1 MESFLN
7 PIYNGENPDTAL
19 QNSQDYEES
28 LPHDLFD
35 EVARPWVATVHTSE
49 GRHRDEGSP
58 SRNTHPP
65 QSDDQAS
72 QLLHL
77 IPQLDQSQIQT
88 LMTALKGKA
97 ASSPSPR
104 AGASR
109 PAAAT
114 SGPHVTMGRAEN
126 TLIRPRT
133 IRFTPFEFEHYIPRE
148 SRPRSPPYQPCYS
161 PHRPEPRARPTSRAS
176 SIYAQ
181 PSAAPDMMSEWASI
195 KKELQELRKQVDH
208 RQHHD
213 VHMPN
218 FNGLWVPSPSELPK
232 YRKYNGSGNPYTHIK
247 DFIYE
252 SAPYQHDRRLMAYL
266 FRRSLDGHALD
277 WFYSLLP
284 EDAEDFA
291 VVKAK
296 FLEQFQDMV
305 GPEYSLTDLIAEKMK
320 PDEDFSAYADRWR
333 QMATRVPG
341 YLPEGEKVK
350 IIIANAT
357 PAYRNILA
365 MNDISNMHQLY
376 SRARFIQTQLK
387 DSPIHSMF
395 EPQKSRFQRKP
406 QGPVTE
412 GVQVNEQVSAFNP
425 TGQSQNRQY
434 NAQGQ
439 NLTNPPQGQQ
449 QCQYSQV
456 PPPDGSQQRRPMGP
470 RRAHYPP
477 LPETLSDIFL
487 ALLSTDAIR
496 LPPERPLNPSVD
508 QTRYCVF
515 HRQPGHTIDQCFTFK
530 DLVYDLHE
538 QKRID
543 WTALWQ
549 SRQQRQPPQQQQQ
562 QHQQPLQ
569 DLEIV
574 HNPLPNYP
582 PASNPPPPQQ
592 PAQVNPIV
600 HHPPPQ
606 ANWTYDDELDV
617 QQMMAI
623 NQYPIQSQ
631 TSQPAYAA
639 PQSVPP
645 IVSMANAVILPASSA
660 YTPVASPPIIL
671 PFAPSVSIPLPPI
684 ISPPS
689 PIILP
694 PPGPD
699 QPSAATLSSSRQPP
713 TNPTT
718 LRSGRV
724 FRRPYPPISTT
735 TTTSI
740 NPQQVL
746 QPPQQQQA
754 QQQAQDEG
762 LIEPLPGTHYDIL
775 KHLDH
780 VPAKISILELIKKSK
795 EHQEALRNFLQKV
808 VVNEDM
814 MADKLPSAL
823 AMVTRG
829 PAITFAESELAPPEA
844 RRLPLCVTLVINHIA
859 VGAALVDTGASI
871 NVCPLST
878 LRACDLSETNK
889 PIVSVLDI
897 NYPWSYTFQ
906 SQREVNLARVNAV
919 KRKEPLSTKGWQIM
933 MKLGY
938 EEGKGLG
945 AELQGIVKPISD
957 IITKSRW
964 GLGYREKSKPWSSS
978 TSTLK
983 ADREPLTWTL
993 WCHFIRG
1000 PTQPGYNTVV
1010 VEVELSQH
1018 EVHGRNFSRH
1028 MAPLLTYRALEA
1040 LRPTR
1045 RRKTGDPEAEWYRW
1059 FDIEDITIA
1068 FSQLFWEEERTWP
1081 PAAEEFLVPSSPPL
1095 LIQLTPQ
1102 LLTAAHSLL
1111 TPELPPAVLSTLQAD
1126 PGDHEVEEPAYVLH
1140 SVDQGHPSTEGP
1152 PPAPSLGAILF
1163 EDTMSSPSPI
1173 ESSSLGESRVGKSRV
1188 DRPRIES
1195 QVIPPSANSKHR
1207 PRKQRGKAIPRRYL
1221 QELARRCQA
1230 LLLIEEFTR
1239 EALVFEE
1246 VFEWDGVFIDD
1257 GFGVYEI
1264 MNDEDPVDEEDSEV
1278 LSTYRTRDPKLKP
1291 YQDLVTL
1298 LARQFRKL
1306 IYIHTPRS
1314 QNILADTLALLA
1326 SSLSFPLSRRT
1337 ETIIV
1342 QRLDVPSTQD
1352 PWFRDLRATLEE
1364 KARRRGAQ
1372 QVMLT
1377 ELEEILNEEEL
1388 PWGKRGVRVRSSTY
1402 SIPRQEEVSNRDGQ
1416 NDKRAKKQRN
1426 EKKRKS
1432 IIQ

>member
-1 MESFLN
+1 
-7 PIYNGENPDTAL
+7 
-19 QNSQDYEES
+19 
-28 LPHDLFD
+28 
-35 EVARPWVATVHTSE
+35 
-49 GRHRDEGSP
+49 
-58 SRNTHPP
+58 
-65 QSDDQAS
+65 
-72 QLLHL
+72 
-77 IPQLDQSQIQT
+77 
-88 LMTALKGKA
+88 MTTLKGKA

-114 SGPHVTMGRAEN
+114 SGPHVTMGRADN
-126 TLIRPRT
+126 TPIRPRT
-133 IRFTPFEFEHYIPRE
+133 IRFTPFESEHYIPRE

-161 PHRPEPRARPTSRAS
+161 PHHPEPRARPTSRAS

-195 KKELQELRKQVDH
+195 KKELQELCRQVDP

-266 FRRSLDGHALD
+266 FHRSLDEHALD

-296 FLEQFQDMV
+296 FLEQFQDRV
-305 GPEYSLTDLIAEKMK
+305 GTEYSLTDLMAEKMK
-320 PDEDFSAYADRWR
+320 SYEDFASYADRWR

-350 IIIANAT
+350 IIIANAA
-357 PAYRNILA
+357 PAYRNILT
-365 MNDISNMHQLY
+365 MNDITTMHQLY
-376 SRARFIQTQLK
+376 SRSRFIQTQLK

-425 TGQSQNRQY
+425 AGQSQNCQPY

-439 NLTNPPQGQQ
+439 NPTHPPQGQPPR
-449 QCQYSQV
+449 QYNQV

-496 LPPERPLNPSVD
+496 LPPERPLNPSMD

-515 HRQPGHTIDQCFTFK
+515 HRQLGHTIDQCFTFK
-530 DLVYDLHE
+530 DLVIGDIKE
-538 QKRID
+538 RQ
-543 WTALWQ
+543 
-549 SRQQRQPPQQQQQ
+549 RQQRQPPPQQQQQ
-562 QHQQPLQ
+562 QQNQQQLQ
-569 DLEIV
+569 DLGIV
-574 HNPLPNYP
+574 HNPLPNHP
-582 PASNPPPPQQ
+582 PAPNPPPQQ

-600 HHPPPQ
+600 HHPTPQ

-623 NQYPIQSQ
+623 NQYLVQSQ
-631 TSQPAYAA
+631 TIQSAYTA
-639 PQSVPP
+639 PQSVPSV
-645 IVSMANAVILPASSA
+645 VSMANAVILPVSSA
-660 YTPVASPPIIL
+660 SAPVVSSPIIL
-671 PFAPSVSIPLPPI
+671 PFAPPVSIPLPPI
-684 ISPPS
+684 IPTPS

-699 QPSAATLSSSRQPP
+699 QPSAATLSSARQPP
-713 TNPTT
+713 INPTT

-724 FRRPYPPISTT
+724 FHRPYQPISTT
-735 TTTSI
+735 TTST

-746 QPPQQQQA
+746 QPPPQQQA
-754 QQQAQDEG
+754 QQQTQDEG

-795 EHQEALRNFLQKV
+795 EHQEALRNFLQK
-808 VVNEDM
+808 
-814 MADKLPSAL
+814 
-823 AMVTRG
+823 
-829 PAITFAESELAPPEA
+829 
-844 RRLPLCVTLVINHIA
+844 
-859 VGAALVDTGASI
+859 
-871 NVCPLST
+871 
-878 LRACDLSETNK
+878 
-889 PIVSVLDI
+889 
-897 NYPWSYTFQ
+897 

-933 MKLGY
+933 MKLGN

-945 AELQGIVKPISD
+945 AELQGIVKPIPD
-957 IITKSRW
+957 IVTKSRW
-964 GLGYREKSKPWSSS
+964 GLGYREKSKPWSFS

-1010 VEVELSQH
+1010 VEAELSQH

-1040 LRPTR
+1040 LCPTR
-1045 RRKTGDPEAEWYRW
+1045 RRKTGDLEAEWYRW

-1068 FSQLFWEEERTWP
+1068 FRRLFWEEERTWL

-1111 TPELPPAVLSTLQAD
+1111 TPELPPAVLSALQAD
-1126 PGDHEVEEPAYVLH
+1126 PGDHEVTLSCCVL
-1140 SVDQGHPSTEGP
+1140 SSDLQKKTSTFKCTLRSRSRHTSCTLLIRGTP
-1152 PPAPSLGAILF
+1152 RLGL
-1163 EDTMSSPSPI
+1163 P
-1173 ESSSLGESRVGKSRV
+1173 
-1188 DRPRIES
+1188 
-1195 QVIPPSANSKHR
+1195 
-1207 PRKQRGKAIPRRYL
+1207 
-1221 QELARRCQA
+1221 
-1230 LLLIEEFTR
+1230 LLL
-1239 EALVFEE
+1239 L
-1246 VFEWDGVFIDD
+1246 
-1257 GFGVYEI
+1257 
-1264 MNDEDPVDEEDSEV
+1264 
-1278 LSTYRTRDPKLKP
+1278 
-1291 YQDLVTL
+1291 
-1298 LARQFRKL
+1298 
-1306 IYIHTPRS
+1306 H
-1314 QNILADTLALLA
+1314 
-1326 SSLSFPLSRRT
+1326 
-1337 ETIIV
+1337 
-1342 QRLDVPSTQD
+1342 
-1352 PWFRDLRATLEE
+1352 
-1364 KARRRGAQ
+1364 
-1372 QVMLT
+1372 
-1377 ELEEILNEEEL
+1377 
-1388 PWGKRGVRVRSSTY
+1388 
-1402 SIPRQEEVSNRDGQ
+1402 
-1416 NDKRAKKQRN
+1416 
-1426 EKKRKS
+1426 
-1432 IIQ
+1432 

>member
-1 MESFLN
+1 
-7 PIYNGENPDTAL
+7 
-19 QNSQDYEES
+19 
-28 LPHDLFD
+28 
-35 EVARPWVATVHTSE
+35 
-49 GRHRDEGSP
+49 
-58 SRNTHPP
+58 
-65 QSDDQAS
+65 
-72 QLLHL
+72 
-77 IPQLDQSQIQT
+77 
-88 LMTALKGKA
+88 
-97 ASSPSPR
+97 
-104 AGASR
+104 
-109 PAAAT
+109 
-114 SGPHVTMGRAEN
+114 
-126 TLIRPRT
+126 
-133 IRFTPFEFEHYIPRE
+133 
-148 SRPRSPPYQPCYS
+148 
-161 PHRPEPRARPTSRAS
+161 
-176 SIYAQ
+176 
-181 PSAAPDMMSEWASI
+181 
-195 KKELQELRKQVDH
+195 
-208 RQHHD
+208 
-213 VHMPN
+213 MPN

-252 SAPYQHDRRLMAYL
+252 FASYQHDRRLMAYL

-291 VVKAK
+291 VMKAK
-296 FLEQFQDMV
+296 FLEQFQDRV
-305 GPEYSLTDLIAEKMK
+305 GPKYSLTDLMAEKMK
-320 PDEDFSAYADRWR
+320 SDEDFASYADRWR

-365 MNDISNMHQLY
+365 MNDITTMHQLY
-376 SRARFIQTQLK
+376 SRAQFIQTQLK

-395 EPQKSRFQRKP
+395 EPQKSWFQRKP
-406 QGPVTE
+406 QGPVTK
-412 GVQVNEQVSAFNP
+412 GIQVNEQVSTFNP
-425 TGQSQNRQY
+425 ADQSQNRQPY

-439 NLTNPPQGQQ
+439 NPTQPPQGQPPL
-449 QCQYSQV
+449 QYNQV

-470 RRAHYPP
+470 RRSHYPP
-477 LPETLSDIFL
+477 LPKTLSDIFL

-508 QTRYCVF
+508 QTRYYSTGSLAI
-515 HRQPGHTIDQCFTFK
+515 PSTN
-530 DLVYDLHE
+530 LVYDLHE
-538 QKRID
+538 QHRID
-543 WTALWQ
+543 WTALRQ
-549 SRQQRQPPQQQQQ
+549 VIGDIKERQRQQQQQRQQRQPPPQQQQQQ

-569 DLEIV
+569 DLGII
-574 HNPLPNYP
+574 HNPLPNHP
-582 PASNPPPPQQ
+582 PAPNPPPQQ
-592 PAQVNPIV
+592 PAQINPIV

-623 NQYPIQSQ
+623 NQYPVQSQ
-631 TSQPAYAA
+631 TIQPAYTA

-645 IVSMANAVILPASSA
+645 VVSMANVIILPVGS
-660 YTPVASPPIIL
+660 ASPPVVSSPIIL
-671 PFAPSVSIPLPPI
+671 PFAPPVSIPLPPI
-684 ISPPS
+684 IPTPS

-699 QPSAATLSSSRQPP
+699 QPSAATLSSARQPP

-735 TTTSI
+735 TTST

-754 QQQAQDEG
+754 QQQTQDEGLIEPLPGTHYDILKHLDHMQDEG

-814 MADKLPSAL
+814 LADKLPSAL

-829 PAITFAESELAPPEA
+829 PAITFVESELAPPEA
-844 RRLPLCVTLVINHIA
+844 RRLPLCVTLVINHVV
-859 VGAALVDTGASI
+859 VGAALVDTEASI

-878 LRACDLSETNK
+878 LRACDLSEGMLRPTPTTIAAYDNSRRSCHGMVTVQVELGPLAVTIDFYVLDIDPMFKAILGRPWLEALGAVPSTTHQCLKFPFQGRIIKVKSIATTHSVDALHDTHLPSVWPANK

-897 NYPWSYTFQ
+897 NYLWSYTFQ
-906 SQREVNLARVNAV
+906 SKREVNLARVNAV

-945 AELQGIVKPISD
+945 AELQGIVKPILD
-957 IITKSRW
+957 VVMKSRW
-964 GLGYREKSKPWSSS
+964 GLG
-978 TSTLK
+978 
-983 ADREPLTWTL
+983 
-993 WCHFIRG
+993 G
-1000 PTQPGYNTVV
+1000 PPQPGYNTVV
-1010 VEVELSQH
+1010 VEAELSQH

-1059 FDIEDITIA
+1059 LDIEDITIT
-1068 FSQLFWEEERTWP
+1068 FSR
-1081 PAAEEFLVPSSPPL
+1081 FLVPSAPPL

-1111 TPELPPAVLSTLQAD
+1111 TPELPPAVLSALQTD

-1140 SVDQGHPSTEGP
+1140 SSDQGHPSAGAS

-1163 EDTMSSPSPI
+1163 EDTMSSSSPV
-1173 ESSSLGESRVGKSRV
+1173 ESSSLGESRVGESSVKI

-1195 QVIPPSANSKHR
+1195 QVSPPPTNSKHC
-1207 PRKQRGKAIPRRYL
+1207 PRKQRGKAIPQRYL

-1230 LLLIEEFTR
+1230 LLSIEEFTR

-1246 VFEWDGVFIDD
+1246 VFEQDGVFIDD
-1257 GFGVYEI
+1257 EFGVYEI
-1264 MNDEDPVDEEDSEV
+1264 MNGEDPVDEEDSESARHQTVVERNHRVEAVEPNVPTEVRTAPLHPRLGGIV
-1278 LSTYRTRDPKLKP
+1278 LPDVGRPP
-1291 YQDLVTL
+1291 YL
-1298 LARQFRKL
+1298 
-1306 IYIHTPRS
+1306 HTTS
-1314 QNILADTLALLA
+1314 
-1326 SSLSFPLSRRT
+1326 
-1337 ETIIV
+1337 
-1342 QRLDVPSTQD
+1342 
-1352 PWFRDLRATLEE
+1352 
-1364 KARRRGAQ
+1364 K
-1372 QVMLT
+1372 
-1377 ELEEILNEEEL
+1377 
-1388 PWGKRGVRVRSSTY
+1388 
-1402 SIPRQEEVSNRDGQ
+1402 
-1416 NDKRAKKQRN
+1416 
-1426 EKKRKS
+1426 KKRSVSQPSK
-1432 IIQ
+1432 

>member
-1 MESFLN
+1 
-7 PIYNGENPDTAL
+7 
-19 QNSQDYEES
+19 
-28 LPHDLFD
+28 
-35 EVARPWVATVHTSE
+35 
-49 GRHRDEGSP
+49 
-58 SRNTHPP
+58 
-65 QSDDQAS
+65 
-72 QLLHL
+72 
-77 IPQLDQSQIQT
+77 
-88 LMTALKGKA
+88 
-97 ASSPSPR
+97 
-104 AGASR
+104 
-109 PAAAT
+109 
-114 SGPHVTMGRAEN
+114 
-126 TLIRPRT
+126 
-133 IRFTPFEFEHYIPRE
+133 
-148 SRPRSPPYQPCYS
+148 
-161 PHRPEPRARPTSRAS
+161 
-176 SIYAQ
+176 
-181 PSAAPDMMSEWASI
+181 MMSEWASI
-195 KKELQELRKQVDH
+195 KKELQELRKKVDP
-208 RQHHD
+208 RRHHD
-213 VHMPN
+213 VHMLN

-252 SAPYQHDRRLMAYL
+252 SAPYQHDGRLMAYL

-277 WFYSLLP
+277 WFYFLLP
-284 EDAEDFA
+284 EDTEDFA

-296 FLEQFQDMV
+296 FLEQFQDRV

-434 NAQGQ
+434 NAHGQ
-439 NLTNPPQGQQ
+439 NPTNPPQGQQ
-449 QCQYSQV
+449 QHQYNQV

-470 RRAHYPP
+470 RRAHYSP

-530 DLVYDLHE
+530 DL
-538 QKRID
+538 KRID
-543 WTALWQ
+543 WTALRQ
-549 SRQQRQPPQQQQQ
+549 VIRDIKERQRQQQQQRQQRQPPPPQQQQQ

-569 DLEIV
+569 DLGIV
-574 HNPLPNYP
+574 HNPLPNHP
-582 PASNPPPPQQ
+582 PAPNPPPPQQ

-631 TSQPAYAA
+631 TTQPAYAA

-660 YTPVASPPIIL
+660 YAPVASPPVIL
-671 PFAPSVSIPLPPI
+671 PFTPPISIPLPPI
-684 ISPPS
+684 IPAPS

-699 QPSAATLSSSRQPP
+699 QPSAATLSSARQPP

-735 TTTSI
+735 TTST

-859 VGAALVDTGASI
+859 VGVALVDTGASI

-878 LRACDLSETNK
+878 LRACDL
-889 PIVSVLDI
+889 
-897 NYPWSYTFQ
+897 
-906 SQREVNLARVNAV
+906 
-919 KRKEPLSTKGWQIM
+919 
-933 MKLGY
+933 
-938 EEGKGLG
+938 
-945 AELQGIVKPISD
+945 
-957 IITKSRW
+957 
-964 GLGYREKSKPWSSS
+964 
-978 TSTLK
+978 
-983 ADREPLTWTL
+983 
-993 WCHFIRG
+993 G

-1010 VEVELSQH
+1010 VEAELSQH

-1068 FSQLFWEEERTWP
+1068 FSRLFWEEERTWP

-1111 TPELPPAVLSTLQAD
+1111 TPELPPAVLSALQAD
-1126 PGDHEVEEPAYVLH
+1126 PGDHEVEEPTYVLH
-1140 SVDQGHPSTEGP
+1140 SSDQGYPLAGAS

-1163 EDTMSSPSPI
+1163 KDTMSSPSPV
-1173 ESSSLGESRVGKSRV
+1173 ESSSLGESSIRIDRSRV
-1188 DRPRIES
+1188 ES
-1195 QVIPPSANSKHR
+1195 QVSPPSTNSKHR
-1207 PRKQRGKAIPRRYL
+1207 PRKQWGKAIPRRYL

-1246 VFEWDGVFIDD
+1246 VFEQDGVFIDD
-1257 GFGVYEI
+1257 GFSVYEI
-1264 MNDEDPVDEEDSEV
+1264 MNDEDPVDEEDSE
-1278 LSTYRTRDPKLKP
+1278 
-1291 YQDLVTL
+1291 
-1298 LARQFRKL
+1298 
-1306 IYIHTPRS
+1306 
-1314 QNILADTLALLA
+1314 
-1326 SSLSFPLSRRT
+1326 
-1337 ETIIV
+1337 
-1342 QRLDVPSTQD
+1342 
-1352 PWFRDLRATLEE
+1352 
-1364 KARRRGAQ
+1364 
-1372 QVMLT
+1372 
-1377 ELEEILNEEEL
+1377 
-1388 PWGKRGVRVRSSTY
+1388 
-1402 SIPRQEEVSNRDGQ
+1402 
-1416 NDKRAKKQRN
+1416 
-1426 EKKRKS
+1426 
-1432 IIQ
+1432 